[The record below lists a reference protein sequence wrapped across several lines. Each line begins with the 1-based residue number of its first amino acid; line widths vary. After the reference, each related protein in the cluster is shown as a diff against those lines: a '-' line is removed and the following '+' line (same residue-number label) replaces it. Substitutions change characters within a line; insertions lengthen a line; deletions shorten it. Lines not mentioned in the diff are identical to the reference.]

1 LAFAGIARPERFQ
14 ESLVELGADLVQFEG
29 FRDHYPF
36 DRDEIKELIRMK
48 ERIGARYLLT
58 TEKDWM
64 RIAPFDFTTAAPM
77 HNDLAYLSV
86 RFAFLPGEEGIFGI
100 IRNGLSGVED

>member
-1 LAFAGIARPERFQ
+1 MAFAGIAHPEQFR
-14 ESLVELGADLVQFEG
+14 ESLIELGADVVQFKG

-36 DRDEIKELIRMK
+36 DGDEIRELIRMK

-64 RIAPFDFTTAAPM
+64 RIAPFAFTTAAPM
-77 HNDLAYLSV
+77 HNDLAYLSIS
-86 RFAFLPGEEGIFGI
+86 FAFLAGQEGIFGI
-100 IRNGLSGVED
+100 IRNGLSE